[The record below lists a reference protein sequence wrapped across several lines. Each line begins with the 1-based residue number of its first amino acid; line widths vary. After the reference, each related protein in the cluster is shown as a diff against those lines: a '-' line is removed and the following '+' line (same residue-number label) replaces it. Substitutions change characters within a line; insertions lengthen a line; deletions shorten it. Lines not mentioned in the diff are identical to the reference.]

1 MSGVSSPAPSAVAR
15 PVSRVAA
22 LDGLRGLALLG
33 MLAWHAQVG
42 WVKGGFARMT
52 IFFVLSGYLATASWL
67 NLRRRQ
73 EARPFSTFWRR
84 RVRRLVPLTLLGVAL
99 GVAVTAFAGGDA
111 ARRTMA
117 GDTASVL
124 GGLSNWRFLFSGQSY
139 GALFERPSA
148 FQHFWSLSLEEQ
160 CFWLLPLV
168 VAGAVALAGRR
179 AWLAVAAAGAALCAI
194 PAVVA
199 HSPDAAYYGTHVRG
213 GEFLIGAVLAMALA
227 PHGGQIPPRRRRSV
241 SVLGS
246 LSLATLVLVMLTVD
260 RTLSWLYEG
269 GLGLF
274 ALPAVAV
281 VAACRLEQGPTVAV
295 LRLPPLPALGRA
307 AFSIYALHWPL
318 FQLLS
323 PQRTG
328 LPAGVSTT
336 VQLVVGIGVGL
347 AAHRFVERPLLE
359 GAAITDGTR
368 RARLRNSLWTPDRHA
383 LPALGAAAVA
393 VLAVAVAVPDPPA
406 PYDLRQLEAELA
418 AGTTVDLAEAQRVL
432 EVAPVAVTAPVARLA
447 EPEVRFGFFG
457 GSSAVALGATGER
470 YSAGSERLEL
480 APGYARLGCGVVT
493 EGMRTHGSS
502 STGAPELAPPDDYC
516 LGWEVRWPAAA
527 TLQDLDLAV
536 VMAGVWEVSD
546 WQLGDPPTT
555 THLGDPGFDLLLA
568 LHLHDAVRAFEQR
581 GVAVVLVTTPEVGDG
596 RLGDVHELRHLGAD
610 HPRRVARYNEILRL
624 VAADHPDVTVVDYG
638 GYVDRWTDA
647 QRNERLPDGIHATE
661 AAGEAIWDEFFG
673 TELEGAVDDLLD
685 RAGQVPLPG

>member
-1 MSGVSSPAPSAVAR
+1 MPEHPPSAPSAVAR
-15 PVSRVAA
+15 PVGRVAA

-67 NLRRRQ
+67 SLRRRQ
-73 EARPFSTFWRR
+73 DPRPFATFWRR
-84 RVRRLVPLTLLGVAL
+84 RVRRLVPITLLGVAL
-99 GVAVTAFAGGDA
+99 GVAVTAATGGDA
-111 ARRTMA
+111 ARRALT
-117 GDTASVL
+117 GDAASVL

-139 GALFERPSA
+139 GELFERPSA

-168 VAGAVALAGRR
+168 LAGAGRFAGRR
-179 AWLAVAAAGAALCAI
+179 AWLAVAAAGTALCAI

-213 GEFLIGAVLAMALA
+213 GEFLVGAVLAMALA
-227 PHGGQIPPRRRRSV
+227 PHGGQIPPRWRRPV
-241 SVLGS
+241 NVLGS
-246 LSLATLVLVMLTVD
+246 LSLAALVLVMLTVD

-281 VAACRLEQGPTVAV
+281 VAACRLDRGPTAAV
-295 LRLPPLPALGRA
+295 LRVPPLPALGRA

-328 LPAGVSTT
+328 LAPGPAIAA
-336 VQLVVGIGVGL
+336 QLAVGIGVGL
-347 AAHRFVERPLLE
+347 VVHRVVERPLLE
-359 GAAITDGTR
+359 VGEGAGGTR
-368 RARLRNSLWTPDRHA
+368 RARLLRTVWTPDRRA

-406 PYDLRQLEAELA
+406 PYDLRRLEAELA

-432 EVAPVAVTAPVARLA
+432 EVAPVAVTAPAARLA
-447 EPEVRFGFFG
+447 EPEVRYGFFG

-470 YSAGSERLEL
+470 FSARSERLEL
-480 APGYARLGCGVVT
+480 APGYARLGCGLVT
-493 EGMRTHGSS
+493 EGLRTHGSS

-516 LGWEVRWPAAA
+516 LGWDIRWPAAA

-536 VMAGVWEVSD
+536 VMAGVWEIAD
-546 WQLGDPPTT
+546 WRIGDPPTT

-568 LHLHDAVRAFEQR
+568 LRLHDAVRAFEHR
-581 GVAVVLVTTPEVGDG
+581 GIAVVLVTTPEVGDG
-596 RLGDVHELRHLGAD
+596 RLGDVHERRHLGAD
-610 HPRRVARYNEILRL
+610 HADRVARYNEILRL
-624 VAADHPDVTVVDYG
+624 VAADHPDVTVIEYG
-638 GYVDRWTDA
+638 SYVDRWTDA
-647 QRNERLPDGIHATE
+647 QRNDRLPDGIHATE
-661 AAGEAIWDEFFG
+661 AAGERIWDEFFG
-673 TELEGAVDDLLD
+673 AELEGAVDELLG
-685 RAGQVPLPG
+685 RAEPTPLPR